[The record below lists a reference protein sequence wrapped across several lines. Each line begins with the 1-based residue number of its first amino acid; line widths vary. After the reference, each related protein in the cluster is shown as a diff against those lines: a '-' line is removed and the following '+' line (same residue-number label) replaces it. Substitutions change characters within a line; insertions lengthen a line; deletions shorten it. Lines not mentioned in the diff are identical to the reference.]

1 MKDIGVPMSYPLS
14 TARGGVSR
22 DDGTGVICHR
32 RLWVNKL
39 GCGQIPGQ
47 GLRGQVKPLK
57 VATVPIVE
65 TRSPYI
71 K

>member
-32 RLWVNKL
+32 RLLVNKL

-57 VATVPIVE
+57 MATVPIVE